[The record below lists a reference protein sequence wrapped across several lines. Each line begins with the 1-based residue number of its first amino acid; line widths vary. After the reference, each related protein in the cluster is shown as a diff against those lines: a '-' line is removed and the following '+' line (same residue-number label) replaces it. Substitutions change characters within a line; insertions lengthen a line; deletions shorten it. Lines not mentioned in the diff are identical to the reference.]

1 MAKKK
6 EEKKE
11 EKVEETSTKPSYNY
25 ESDLEELEPK
35 SYVRAGFIYHIE
47 HANIEIK
54 SRKDLEKKF
63 KDYMKKD

>member
-1 MAKKK
+1 LAKKK

-11 EKVEETSTKPSYNY
+11 EVEATSTPYNY

-47 HANIEIK
+47 HGNVEIK
-54 SRKDLEKKF
+54 SKKDLEKVYN
-63 KDYMKKD
+63 DYMKND

>member
-1 MAKKK
+1 MAKRK

-11 EKVEETSTKPSYNY
+11 EKSSYDY
-25 ESDLEELEPK
+25 KSDLEELEPK

-47 HANIEIK
+47 HENIEIK
-54 SRKDLEKKF
+54 SKKDLEKVY

>member
-1 MAKKK
+1 MAKRK

-11 EKVEETSTKPSYNY
+11 EKSSYDYN
-25 ESDLEELEPK
+25 SDLEELEPK

-54 SRKDLEKKF
+54 SKKDLEKIYN
-63 KDYMKKD
+63 DYMKKD